1 MIHVNIITTGIQN
14 LMLNYNNI
22 QIQLREL
29 RENLKQK
36 NLFFKNED
44 KNFNF
49 FNNEIIAYNN
59 KLNEIKIKNE
69 GLIKYKN
76 NIIHEIHNSKKNY
89 IKNVEIKIKNIFQN
103 IKNLFPIKIKK
114 KFNMQITSILLLK
127 TIEELLNNL
136 INYKNY
142 QIINNQKNYSIIK
155 SEIDKKNKLK
165 LYKEL
170 KEKNEQKLIEKYK
183 KVFENQTKIIIK
195 PRKKIQIIFNSN
207 NNLKNK

>member
-1 MIHVNIITTGIQN
+1 M
-14 LMLNYNNI
+14 
-22 QIQLREL
+22 
-29 RENLKQK
+29 
-36 NLFFKNED
+36 
-44 KNFNF
+44 
-49 FNNEIIAYNN
+49 
-59 KLNEIKIKNE
+59 
-69 GLIKYKN
+69 
-76 NIIHEIHNSKKNY
+76 
-89 IKNVEIKIKNIFQN
+89 
-103 IKNLFPIKIKK
+103 FPIKIKK

-195 PRKKIQIIFNSN
+195 PRKKVQIIFNSN